1 MPPLLQHRGS
11 PRSVSCGLHAACAVF
26 WNILVAHIGSPWHPG
41 PHRSLLSYALI
52 IHSVVPFQLR
62 VSHTAGE
69 TLFLG
74 VSGRVPLEK
83 VSV

>member
-1 MPPLLQHRGS
+1 MWT
-11 PRSVSCGLHAACAVF
+11 ACTVF
-26 WNILVAHIGSPWHPG
+26 WNILVAHIGSPW

-52 IHSVVPFQLR
+52 IHSVVPFQLM

-74 VSGRVPLEK
+74 VSGRATLEK
-83 VSV
+83 VSVWIGGLITGETMVSDTG